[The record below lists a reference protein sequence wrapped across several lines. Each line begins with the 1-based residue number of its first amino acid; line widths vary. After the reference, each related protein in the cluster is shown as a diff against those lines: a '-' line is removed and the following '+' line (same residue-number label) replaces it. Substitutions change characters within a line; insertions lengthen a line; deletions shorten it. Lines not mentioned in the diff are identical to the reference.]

1 MKGVQLSCKVLYE
14 NLACNAI
21 LFWKSIFYWMKVNS
35 EEVTIMKIDFIYLN
49 EEDMIKAGVMD
60 PAGCIKTMED
70 TMSLFGKKDFL
81 LGGPKGD
88 EHGLQMNF
96 PQKSDIEDFPLDDGP
111 DRRFMAMPAYL
122 GGRFHIAG
130 QKFYGSNSHN
140 SALKLP
146 RSILMVT
153 LSDVDTGAPKAIM
166 SANLLSAMRTGA
178 MPAMSAKYLA
188 RKDSRVL
195 SLIGPGVINKCALM
209 CYMEVLPHI
218 EKIKLRGSSV
228 NSRTA
233 LAMKEFIE
241 EKYPQVK
248 EIKICSTLREAC
260 KDADVVSEAM
270 SVTKENMEEFHL
282 DWFKRGATVFSMGS
296 FLYRQFDDFLGTKM
310 VVDNYGMY
318 EKYMNNFIARGL
330 VDAFG
335 NKREWVIMGIHFVHL
350 VRTGKAKREDVIN
363 ISDIVNGISKGR
375 TSDDEIVM
383 CSIGGMP
390 LEDLSW
396 GYDCYQKAMELGIG
410 TKLNLWNEPYM
421 Y

>member
-1 MKGVQLSCKVLYE
+1 
-14 NLACNAI
+14 
-21 LFWKSIFYWMKVNS
+21 
-35 EEVTIMKIDFIYLN
+35 MKIDFLYLN
-49 EEDMIKAGVMD
+49 EADMIEAGVLD
-60 PAGCIKTMED
+60 AAGCIETMRD
-70 TMSLFGKKDFL
+70 TLSLFGKKDFL

-130 QKFYGSNSHN
+130 QKYYGSNSHN
-140 SALKLP
+140 SELNLP

-178 MPAMSAKYLA
+178 MPAMAASYLA
-188 RKDSRVL
+188 NKSSKVL

-209 CYMEVLPHI
+209 CFMEVLPDI
-218 EKIKLRGSSV
+218 ETIKIRGSS
-228 NSRTA
+228 SKSKTA
-233 LAMKEFIE
+233 FAMKEFIE

-248 EIKICSTLREAC
+248 EIIICDSLEEAC
-260 KDADVVSEAM
+260 RDADVVSEAM
-270 SVTKENMEEFHL
+270 SVTKQDMEEFHL
-282 DWFKRGATVFSMGS
+282 EWFKKGAAVFSMGS
-296 FLYRQFDDFLGTKM
+296 FLYRQYDEFLNTTM

-318 EKYMNNFIARGL
+318 EKYLSNFIARGP
-330 VDAFG
+330 VDEFG
-335 NKREWVIMGIHFVHL
+335 NKREWCIMGIHFVHL
-350 VRTGKAKREDVIN
+350 VKTGQAKREEVIN
-363 ISDIVNGISKGR
+363 LCDIVNGTARGR
-375 TSDDEIVM
+375 TSEDEIVM

-396 GYDCYQKAMELGIG
+396 GFDCYRKALEKGIG
-410 TKLNLWNEPYM
+410 TKLNLWKEPYM
-421 Y
+421 K

>member
-1 MKGVQLSCKVLYE
+1 MAYPR
-14 NLACNAI
+14 
-21 LFWKSIFYWMKVNS
+21 
-35 EEVTIMKIDFIYLN
+35 IDFLYLN
-49 EEDMIKAGVMD
+49 EKDMIEAGVLD
-60 PAGCIKTMED
+60 AAGCIETMRD
-70 TMSLFGKKDFL
+70 TLALFGKKDFL
-81 LGGPKGD
+81 LGGPNAD

-96 PQKSDIEDFPLDDGP
+96 PQKSDIEGFPLDDGP

-140 SALKLP
+140 QALGLP

-178 MPAMSAKYLA
+178 MPAMAATYLA
-188 RKDSRVL
+188 NKDSEVL
-195 SLIGPGVINKCALM
+195 SLLGPGVINKCALM
-209 CYMEVLPHI
+209 CYMEVLPNI
-218 EKIKLRGSSV
+218 QKIKIRGSS
-228 NSRTA
+228 SKSKTA

-241 EKYPQVK
+241 ETYPQVK
-248 EIKICSTLREAC
+248 EIVICDSLEEAC
-260 KDADVVSEAM
+260 RDADVVSEAM
-270 SVTKENMEEFHL
+270 SVTKENMEEFRL
-282 DWFKRGATVFSMGS
+282 EWFKKGATVFSMGS
-296 FLYRQFDDFLGTKM
+296 FFYRKYEDFKNTTM

-318 EKYMNNFIARGL
+318 QKYLNNFIARGP

-350 VRTGKAKREDVIN
+350 VKTGQVQREQVIN
-363 ISDIVNGISKGR
+363 LCDIVNGKSEGR
-375 TSDDEIVM
+375 TSQDEIVM

-396 GYDCYQKAMELGIG
+396 GYDCYRRAMKKGLG
-410 TKLNLWNEPYM
+410 TSLNLWDAPYM
-421 Y
+421 K

>member
-1 MKGVQLSCKVLYE
+1 MGYP
-14 NLACNAI
+14 
-21 LFWKSIFYWMKVNS
+21 
-35 EEVTIMKIDFIYLN
+35 KIDFLYLN
-49 EEDMIKAGVMD
+49 EKDMIEAGVLD
-60 PAGCIKTMED
+60 AAGCIKTMRD
-70 TMSLFGKKDFL
+70 TMELFGKKDFL
-81 LGGPKGD
+81 LGGPNAD

-96 PQKSDIEDFPLDDGP
+96 PQKSDIEGFPLDDGP

-140 SALKLP
+140 AALGLP

-178 MPAMSAKYLA
+178 MPAMAATYLA
-188 RKDSRVL
+188 NKDSEVL
-195 SLIGPGVINKCALM
+195 SLLGPGVINKCALM
-209 CYMEVLPHI
+209 CYMEVLPNI
-218 EKIKLRGSSV
+218 KKIKIRGSS
-228 NSRTA
+228 SKSKTA

-241 EKYPQVK
+241 ETYPQVK
-248 EIKICSTLREAC
+248 EIVICDSLEEAC
-260 KDADVVSEAM
+260 RDADVVSEAM
-270 SVTKENMEEFHL
+270 SVTKENMEEFKL
-282 DWFKRGATVFSMGS
+282 EWFKKGATVFSMGS
-296 FLYRQFDDFLGTKM
+296 FLYRKYEDFKNTTM

-318 EKYMNNFIARGL
+318 QKYLNNFIARGP

-350 VRTGKAKREDVIN
+350 VKTGQVQREQVIN
-363 ISDIVNGISKGR
+363 LCDIVNGKFEGR
-375 TSDDEIVM
+375 TSQDEIVM

-396 GYDCYQKAMELGIG
+396 GYDCYQRAMKKGLG
-410 TKLNLWNEPYM
+410 TSLNLWDAPYM
-421 Y
+421 K

>member
-1 MKGVQLSCKVLYE
+1 MGYP
-14 NLACNAI
+14 
-21 LFWKSIFYWMKVNS
+21 
-35 EEVTIMKIDFIYLN
+35 KIDFLYLN
-49 EEDMIKAGVMD
+49 EKDMIEAGVLD
-60 PAGCIKTMED
+60 AAGCIETMRD
-70 TMSLFGKKDFL
+70 TMALFGKKDFL
-81 LGGPKGD
+81 LGGPNAD

-96 PQKSDIEDFPLDDGP
+96 PQKSDIEGFPLDDGP

-140 SALKLP
+140 AALGLP

-178 MPAMSAKYLA
+178 MPAMAATYLA
-188 RKDSRVL
+188 NKDSGVL
-195 SLIGPGVINKCALM
+195 SLLGPGVINKCALM
-209 CYMEVLPHI
+209 CYMEVLPNI
-218 EKIKLRGSSV
+218 QKIKIRGSS
-228 NSRTA
+228 SRSKTA

-241 EKYPQVK
+241 ETYPQVK
-248 EIKICSTLREAC
+248 EIVICDSLEEAC
-260 KDADVVSEAM
+260 RDADVVSEAM
-270 SVTKENMEEFHL
+270 SVTKENMEEFRL
-282 DWFKRGATVFSMGS
+282 EWFKKGATVFSMGS
-296 FLYRQFDDFLGTKM
+296 FLYRKYEDFKNTTM

-318 EKYMNNFIARGL
+318 QKYLNNFIARGP

-350 VRTGKAKREDVIN
+350 VKTGQVQREQVIN
-363 ISDIVNGISKGR
+363 LCDIVNGKSEGR
-375 TSDDEIVM
+375 TSQDEIVM

-396 GYDCYQKAMELGIG
+396 GYDCYRRAMKKGLG
-410 TKLNLWNEPYM
+410 TSLNLWDAPYM
-421 Y
+421 K

>member
-1 MKGVQLSCKVLYE
+1 MSYP
-14 NLACNAI
+14 
-21 LFWKSIFYWMKVNS
+21 
-35 EEVTIMKIDFIYLN
+35 KIDFLYLN
-49 EEDMIKAGVMD
+49 EKDMIEAGVLD
-60 PAGCIKTMED
+60 AAGCIETMRD
-70 TMSLFGKKDFL
+70 TLALFGKKDFL
-81 LGGPKGD
+81 LGGPNAD

-96 PQKSDIEDFPLDDGP
+96 PQKSDIEGFPLDDGP

-140 SALKLP
+140 QALGLP

-178 MPAMSAKYLA
+178 MPAMAATYLA
-188 RKDSRVL
+188 NKDSEVL
-195 SLIGPGVINKCALM
+195 SLLGPGVINKCALM
-209 CYMEVLPHI
+209 CYMEVLPNI
-218 EKIKLRGSSV
+218 KKIKIRGSS
-228 NSRTA
+228 SKSKTA

-241 EKYPQVK
+241 ETYPQVK
-248 EIKICSTLREAC
+248 EIVICDSLEEAC
-260 KDADVVSEAM
+260 RDADVVSEAM
-270 SVTKENMEEFHL
+270 SVTKENMEEFRL
-282 DWFKRGATVFSMGS
+282 EWFKKGATVFSMGS
-296 FLYRQFDDFLGTKM
+296 FLYRKYEDFKNTTM

-318 EKYMNNFIARGL
+318 QKYLNNFIARGP

-350 VRTGKAKREDVIN
+350 VKTGQVQREQVIN
-363 ISDIVNGISKGR
+363 LCDIVNGQSDGR
-375 TSDDEIVM
+375 KDHDEIVM

-396 GYDCYQKAMELGIG
+396 GYDCYQRAMEKGLG
-410 TKLNLWNEPYM
+410 TSLNLWDAPYM
-421 Y
+421 K

>member
-1 MKGVQLSCKVLYE
+1 
-14 NLACNAI
+14 
-21 LFWKSIFYWMKVNS
+21 
-35 EEVTIMKIDFIYLN
+35 MKIDFLYLN
-49 EEDMIKAGVMD
+49 EEDMIKSGVLD
-60 PAGCIKTMED
+60 AKRCIETMRD
-70 TMSLFGKKDFL
+70 TLSLFGKKDFL

-96 PQKSDIEDFPLDDGP
+96 PKKSDIENFPLDDGP

-130 QKFYGSNSHN
+130 QKYYGSNSHN
-140 SALKLP
+140 NAFNLP

-178 MPAMSAKYLA
+178 MPAMAATYLA
-188 RKDSRVL
+188 NKDSEVL

-209 CYMEVLPHI
+209 CYMEVLPNI
-218 EKIKLRGSSV
+218 KTIKLRGSS
-228 NSRTA
+228 SKSKTA
-233 LAMKEFIE
+233 LDMKQFIM
-241 EKYPQVK
+241 EKYPNVK
-248 EIKICSTLREAC
+248 DIIICDSLKEAC
-260 KDADVVSEAM
+260 EDADVVSEAM
-270 SVTKENMEEFHL
+270 SVSPENLEEFKL
-282 DWFKRGATVFSMGS
+282 EWFKKGATVFSMGS
-296 FLYRQFDDFLGTKM
+296 FLYRKYEDFTNTKM

-318 EKYMNNFIARGL
+318 EKYLSNFIARGP
-330 VDAFG
+330 VDELG

-350 VRTGKAKREDVIN
+350 VKSGVVTRDKVIN
-363 ISDIVNGISKGR
+363 ICDIVNGISKGR
-375 TSDDEIVM
+375 ENKDEIVM

-396 GYDCYQKAMELGIG
+396 GYDCYQKALELGIG

-421 Y
+421 K

>member
-1 MKGVQLSCKVLYE
+1 MGYP
-14 NLACNAI
+14 
-21 LFWKSIFYWMKVNS
+21 
-35 EEVTIMKIDFIYLN
+35 KIDFLYLN
-49 EEDMIKAGVMD
+49 EKDMIEAGVLD
-60 PAGCIKTMED
+60 AAGCIETMRDTME
-70 TMSLFGKKDFL
+70 LFGKKDFL
-81 LGGPKGD
+81 LGGPNAD

-96 PQKSDIEDFPLDDGP
+96 PQKSDIEGFPLDDGP

-140 SALKLP
+140 AALGLP

-178 MPAMSAKYLA
+178 MPAMAATYLA
-188 RKDSRVL
+188 NKDSEVL
-195 SLIGPGVINKCALM
+195 SLLGPGVINKCALM
-209 CYMEVLPHI
+209 CYMEVLPNI
-218 EKIKLRGSSV
+218 KKIKIRGSS
-228 NSRTA
+228 SKSKTA

-241 EKYPQVK
+241 ETYPQVK
-248 EIKICSTLREAC
+248 EIVICDSLEEAC
-260 KDADVVSEAM
+260 RDADVVSEAM
-270 SVTKENMEEFHL
+270 SVTKENMEEFRL
-282 DWFKRGATVFSMGS
+282 EWFKKGATVFSMGS
-296 FLYRQFDDFLGTKM
+296 FLYRKYEDFKNTTM

-318 EKYMNNFIARGL
+318 QKYLNNFIARGP

-350 VRTGKAKREDVIN
+350 VKTGQVQREQVIN
-363 ISDIVNGISKGR
+363 LCDIVNGKSEGR
-375 TSDDEIVM
+375 TSQDEIVM

-396 GYDCYQKAMELGIG
+396 GYDCYQRAMKKGLG
-410 TKLNLWNEPYM
+410 TSLNLWDVPYM
-421 Y
+421 K

>member
-1 MKGVQLSCKVLYE
+1 MSYP
-14 NLACNAI
+14 
-21 LFWKSIFYWMKVNS
+21 
-35 EEVTIMKIDFIYLN
+35 KIDFLYLN
-49 EEDMIKAGVMD
+49 EKDMIEAGVLD
-60 PAGCIKTMED
+60 AAGCIETMRD
-70 TMSLFGKKDFL
+70 TLALFGKKDFL
-81 LGGPKGD
+81 LGGPNAD

-96 PQKSDIEDFPLDDGP
+96 PQKSDIEGFPLDDGP

-140 SALKLP
+140 QALGLP

-178 MPAMSAKYLA
+178 MPAMAATYLA
-188 RKDSRVL
+188 NKDSEVL
-195 SLIGPGVINKCALM
+195 SLLGPGVINKCALM
-209 CYMEVLPHI
+209 CYMEVFPNI
-218 EKIKLRGSSV
+218 KKIKIRGSS
-228 NSRTA
+228 SKSKTA

-241 EKYPQVK
+241 ETYPQVK
-248 EIKICSTLREAC
+248 EIVICDSLEEAC
-260 KDADVVSEAM
+260 RDADVVSEAM
-270 SVTKENMEEFHL
+270 SVTKENMEEFRL
-282 DWFKRGATVFSMGS
+282 EWFKKGATVFSMGS
-296 FLYRQFDDFLGTKM
+296 FLYRKYEDFKNTTM

-318 EKYMNNFIARGL
+318 QKYLNNFIARGP

-350 VRTGKAKREDVIN
+350 VKTGQVQREQVIN
-363 ISDIVNGISKGR
+363 LCDIVNGQSDGR
-375 TSDDEIVM
+375 KDHDEIVM

-396 GYDCYQKAMELGIG
+396 GYDCYQRAMEKGLG
-410 TKLNLWNEPYM
+410 TSLNLWDAPYM
-421 Y
+421 K

>member
-1 MKGVQLSCKVLYE
+1 MGYP
-14 NLACNAI
+14 
-21 LFWKSIFYWMKVNS
+21 
-35 EEVTIMKIDFIYLN
+35 KIDFLYLN
-49 EEDMIKAGVMD
+49 EKDMIEAGVLD
-60 PAGCIKTMED
+60 AAGCIKTMRD
-70 TMSLFGKKDFL
+70 TMELFGKKDFL
-81 LGGPKGD
+81 LGGPNAD

-96 PQKSDIEDFPLDDGP
+96 PQKSDIEGFPLDDGP

-140 SALKLP
+140 AALGLP

-178 MPAMSAKYLA
+178 MPAMAATYLA
-188 RKDSRVL
+188 NKDSEVL
-195 SLIGPGVINKCALM
+195 SLLGPGVINKCALM
-209 CYMEVLPHI
+209 CYMEVLPNI
-218 EKIKLRGSSV
+218 KKIKIRGSS
-228 NSRTA
+228 SKSKTA

-241 EKYPQVK
+241 ETYPQVK
-248 EIKICSTLREAC
+248 EIVICDSLEEAC
-260 KDADVVSEAM
+260 RDADVVSEAM
-270 SVTKENMEEFHL
+270 SVTKENMEEFKL
-282 DWFKRGATVFSMGS
+282 EWFKKGATVFSMGS
-296 FLYRQFDDFLGTKM
+296 FLYRKYEDFKNTTM

-318 EKYMNNFIARGL
+318 QKYLNNFIARGP

-350 VRTGKAKREDVIN
+350 VKTGQVQREQVIN
-363 ISDIVNGISKGR
+363 LCDIVNGKSEGR
-375 TSDDEIVM
+375 TSQDEIVM

-396 GYDCYQKAMELGIG
+396 GYDCYRRAMKKGLG
-410 TKLNLWNEPYM
+410 TSLNLWDAPYM
-421 Y
+421 K

>member
-1 MKGVQLSCKVLYE
+1 MGYP
-14 NLACNAI
+14 
-21 LFWKSIFYWMKVNS
+21 
-35 EEVTIMKIDFIYLN
+35 KIDFLYLN
-49 EEDMIKAGVMD
+49 EKDMIEAGVLD
-60 PAGCIKTMED
+60 AAGCIKTMRD
-70 TMSLFGKKDFL
+70 TMELFGKKDFL
-81 LGGPKGD
+81 LGGPNAD

-96 PQKSDIEDFPLDDGP
+96 PQKSDIEGFPLDDGP

-140 SALKLP
+140 AALGLP

-178 MPAMSAKYLA
+178 MPAMAATYLA
-188 RKDSRVL
+188 NKDSEVL
-195 SLIGPGVINKCALM
+195 SLLGPGVINKCALM
-209 CYMEVLPHI
+209 CYMEVLPNI
-218 EKIKLRGSSV
+218 KKIKIRGSS
-228 NSRTA
+228 SKSKTA

-241 EKYPQVK
+241 ETYPQVK
-248 EIKICSTLREAC
+248 EIVICDSLEEAC
-260 KDADVVSEAM
+260 RDADVVSEAM
-270 SVTKENMEEFHL
+270 SVTKENMEEFKL
-282 DWFKRGATVFSMGS
+282 EWFKKGATVFSMGS
-296 FLYRQFDDFLGTKM
+296 FLYRKYEDFKNTTM

-318 EKYMNNFIARGL
+318 QKYLNNFIARGP

-350 VRTGKAKREDVIN
+350 VKTGQVQREQVIN
-363 ISDIVNGISKGR
+363 LCDIVNGKSEGR
-375 TSDDEIVM
+375 TSQDEIVM

-396 GYDCYQKAMELGIG
+396 GYDCYQRAMKKGLG
-410 TKLNLWNEPYM
+410 TSLNLWDAPYM
-421 Y
+421 K

>member
-1 MKGVQLSCKVLYE
+1 MAYPR
-14 NLACNAI
+14 
-21 LFWKSIFYWMKVNS
+21 
-35 EEVTIMKIDFIYLN
+35 IDFLYLN
-49 EEDMIKAGVMD
+49 EKDMIEAGVLD
-60 PAGCIKTMED
+60 AAGCIETMRDTME
-70 TMSLFGKKDFL
+70 LFGKKDFL
-81 LGGPKGD
+81 LGGPNAD

-96 PQKSDIEDFPLDDGP
+96 PQKSDIEGFPLDDGP

-140 SALKLP
+140 AALGLP

-178 MPAMSAKYLA
+178 MPAMAATYLA
-188 RKDSRVL
+188 NKDSEVL
-195 SLIGPGVINKCALM
+195 SLLGPGVINKCALM
-209 CYMEVLPHI
+209 CYMEVLPNI
-218 EKIKLRGSSV
+218 QKIKIRGSS
-228 NSRTA
+228 SKSKTA

-241 EKYPQVK
+241 ETYPQVK
-248 EIKICSTLREAC
+248 EIVICDSLEEAC
-260 KDADVVSEAM
+260 RDADVVSEAM
-270 SVTKENMEEFHL
+270 SVTKENMEEFRL
-282 DWFKRGATVFSMGS
+282 EWFKKGATVFSMGS
-296 FLYRQFDDFLGTKM
+296 FLYRKYEDFKNTTM

-318 EKYMNNFIARGL
+318 QKYLNNFIARGP

-350 VRTGKAKREDVIN
+350 VKTGQVQREQVIN
-363 ISDIVNGISKGR
+363 LCDIVNGKSDGR
-375 TSDDEIVM
+375 KDHDEIVM

-396 GYDCYQKAMELGIG
+396 GYDCYQRALEKGLG
-410 TKLNLWNEPYM
+410 TSLNLWDAPYM
-421 Y
+421 K

>member
-1 MKGVQLSCKVLYE
+1 MGYP
-14 NLACNAI
+14 
-21 LFWKSIFYWMKVNS
+21 
-35 EEVTIMKIDFIYLN
+35 KIDFLYLN
-49 EEDMIKAGVMD
+49 EKDMIEAGVLD
-60 PAGCIKTMED
+60 AAGCIETMRDTME
-70 TMSLFGKKDFL
+70 LFGKKDFL
-81 LGGPKGD
+81 LGGPNAD

-96 PQKSDIEDFPLDDGP
+96 PQKSDIEGFPLDDGP

-140 SALKLP
+140 AALGLP

-178 MPAMSAKYLA
+178 MPAMAATYLA
-188 RKDSRVL
+188 NKDSEVL
-195 SLIGPGVINKCALM
+195 SLLGPGVINKCALM
-209 CYMEVLPHI
+209 CYMEVLPNI
-218 EKIKLRGSSV
+218 QKIKIRGSS
-228 NSRTA
+228 SKSKTA

-241 EKYPQVK
+241 ETYPQVK
-248 EIKICSTLREAC
+248 EIVICDSLEEAC
-260 KDADVVSEAM
+260 RDADVVSEAM
-270 SVTKENMEEFHL
+270 SVTKENMEEFRL
-282 DWFKRGATVFSMGS
+282 EWFKKGATVFSMGS
-296 FLYRQFDDFLGTKM
+296 FLYRKYEDFKNTTM

-318 EKYMNNFIARGL
+318 QKYLNNFIARGP

-350 VRTGKAKREDVIN
+350 VKTGQVQREQVIN
-363 ISDIVNGISKGR
+363 LCDIVNGKSEGR
-375 TSDDEIVM
+375 TSQDEIVM

-396 GYDCYQKAMELGIG
+396 GYDCYRRAMKKGLG
-410 TKLNLWNEPYM
+410 TSLNLWDAPYM
-421 Y
+421 K

>member
-1 MKGVQLSCKVLYE
+1 
-14 NLACNAI
+14 
-21 LFWKSIFYWMKVNS
+21 
-35 EEVTIMKIDFIYLN
+35 MKIDFLYLN
-49 EEDMIKAGVMD
+49 EEDMIKSGVLD
-60 PAGCIKTMED
+60 AKRCIETMRD
-70 TMSLFGKKDFL
+70 TLSLFGKKDFL

-96 PQKSDIEDFPLDDGP
+96 PKKSDIENFPLDDGP

-130 QKFYGSNSHN
+130 QKYYGSNSHN
-140 SALKLP
+140 NAFNLP

-178 MPAMSAKYLA
+178 MPAMAATYLA
-188 RKDSRVL
+188 NKDSEVL

-209 CYMEVLPHI
+209 CYMEVLPNI
-218 EKIKLRGSSV
+218 KTIKLRGSS
-228 NSRTA
+228 SKSKTA
-233 LAMKEFIE
+233 LDMKQFIME
-241 EKYPQVK
+241 RYPNVK
-248 EIKICSTLREAC
+248 DIIICDSLKEAC
-260 KDADVVSEAM
+260 EDADVVSEAM
-270 SVTKENMEEFHL
+270 SVSPENLEEFKL
-282 DWFKRGATVFSMGS
+282 EWFKKGATVFSMGS
-296 FLYRQFDDFLGTKM
+296 FLYRKYDDFTNTKM

-318 EKYMNNFIARGL
+318 EKYLSNFIARGP
-330 VDAFG
+330 VDELG

-350 VRTGKAKREDVIN
+350 VKSGIVTRDKVIN
-363 ISDIVNGISKGR
+363 ICDIVNGTSKGR
-375 TSDDEIVM
+375 ENKDEIVM

-396 GYDCYQKAMELGIG
+396 GYDCYQKALELGIG

-421 Y
+421 K

>member
-1 MKGVQLSCKVLYE
+1 MGYP
-14 NLACNAI
+14 
-21 LFWKSIFYWMKVNS
+21 
-35 EEVTIMKIDFIYLN
+35 KIDFLYLN
-49 EEDMIKAGVMD
+49 EKDMIEAGVLD
-60 PAGCIKTMED
+60 AAGCIETMRD
-70 TMSLFGKKDFL
+70 TMALFGKKDFL
-81 LGGPKGD
+81 LGGPNAD

-96 PQKSDIEDFPLDDGP
+96 PQKSDIEGFPLDDGP

-140 SALKLP
+140 AALGIP

-178 MPAMSAKYLA
+178 MPAMAATYLA
-188 RKDSRVL
+188 NKDSEVL
-195 SLIGPGVINKCALM
+195 SLLGPGVINKCALM
-209 CYMEVLPHI
+209 CYMEVLPNI
-218 EKIKLRGSSV
+218 KKIKIRGSS
-228 NSRTA
+228 SKSKTA

-241 EKYPQVK
+241 ETYPQVK
-248 EIKICSTLREAC
+248 EIVICDSLEEAC
-260 KDADVVSEAM
+260 RDADVVSEAM
-270 SVTKENMEEFHL
+270 SVTKENMEEFKL
-282 DWFKRGATVFSMGS
+282 EWFKKGATVFSMGS
-296 FLYRQFDDFLGTKM
+296 FLYRKYEDFKNTTM

-318 EKYMNNFIARGL
+318 QKYLNNFIARGP

-350 VRTGKAKREDVIN
+350 VKTGQVQREQVIN
-363 ISDIVNGISKGR
+363 LCDIVNGKSEGR
-375 TSDDEIVM
+375 TSQDEIVM

-396 GYDCYQKAMELGIG
+396 GYDCYQRAMKKGLG
-410 TKLNLWNEPYM
+410 TSLNLWDAPYM
-421 Y
+421 K

>member
-1 MKGVQLSCKVLYE
+1 
-14 NLACNAI
+14 
-21 LFWKSIFYWMKVNS
+21 
-35 EEVTIMKIDFIYLN
+35 MKIDFLYLN
-49 EEDMIKAGVMD
+49 EEDMIKSGVLD
-60 PAGCIKTMED
+60 AKRCIETMRD
-70 TMSLFGKKDFL
+70 TLSLFGKKDFL

-96 PQKSDIEDFPLDDGP
+96 PKKSDIENFPLDDGP

-130 QKFYGSNSHN
+130 QKYYGSNSHN
-140 SALKLP
+140 NAFNLP

-178 MPAMSAKYLA
+178 MPAMAATYLA
-188 RKDSRVL
+188 NKDSEVL

-209 CYMEVLPHI
+209 CYMEVLPNI
-218 EKIKLRGSSV
+218 KTIKLRGSS
-228 NSRTA
+228 SKSKSA
-233 LAMKEFIE
+233 LDMKQFIM
-241 EKYPQVK
+241 EKYPNVK
-248 EIKICSTLREAC
+248 DIIICDSLKEAC
-260 KDADVVSEAM
+260 EDADVVSEAM
-270 SVTKENMEEFHL
+270 SVSPENLEEFKL
-282 DWFKRGATVFSMGS
+282 EWFKKGATVFSMGS
-296 FLYRQFDDFLGTKM
+296 FLYRKYDDFTNTKM

-318 EKYMNNFIARGL
+318 EKYLSNFIARGP
-330 VDAFG
+330 VDELG

-350 VRTGKAKREDVIN
+350 VKSGVVTRDKVIN
-363 ISDIVNGISKGR
+363 ICDIVNGTSKGR
-375 TSDDEIVM
+375 ENKDEIVM

-396 GYDCYQKAMELGIG
+396 GYDCYQKALELGIG

-421 Y
+421 K

>member
-1 MKGVQLSCKVLYE
+1 MGYP
-14 NLACNAI
+14 
-21 LFWKSIFYWMKVNS
+21 
-35 EEVTIMKIDFIYLN
+35 KIDFLYLN
-49 EEDMIKAGVMD
+49 EKDMIEAGVLD
-60 PAGCIKTMED
+60 AAGCIETMRD
-70 TMSLFGKKDFL
+70 TMALFGKKDFL
-81 LGGPKGD
+81 LGGPNAD

-96 PQKSDIEDFPLDDGP
+96 PQKSDIEGFPLDDGP

-140 SALKLP
+140 AALGLP

-178 MPAMSAKYLA
+178 MPAMAATYLA
-188 RKDSRVL
+188 NKDSEVL
-195 SLIGPGVINKCALM
+195 SLLGPGVINKCALM
-209 CYMEVLPHI
+209 CYMEVLPNI
-218 EKIKLRGSSV
+218 KKIKIRGSS
-228 NSRTA
+228 SKSKTA

-241 EKYPQVK
+241 ETYPQVK
-248 EIKICSTLREAC
+248 EIVICDSLEEAC
-260 KDADVVSEAM
+260 RDADVVSEAM
-270 SVTKENMEEFHL
+270 SVTKENMEEFRL
-282 DWFKRGATVFSMGS
+282 EWFKKGATVFSMGS
-296 FLYRQFDDFLGTKM
+296 FLYRKYEDFKNTTM

-318 EKYMNNFIARGL
+318 QKYLNNFIARGP

-350 VRTGKAKREDVIN
+350 VKTGQVQREQVIN
-363 ISDIVNGISKGR
+363 LCDIVNGKSEGR
-375 TSDDEIVM
+375 MSQDEIVM

-396 GYDCYQKAMELGIG
+396 GYDCYQRAMKKGLG
-410 TKLNLWNEPYM
+410 TSLNLWDAPYM
-421 Y
+421 K